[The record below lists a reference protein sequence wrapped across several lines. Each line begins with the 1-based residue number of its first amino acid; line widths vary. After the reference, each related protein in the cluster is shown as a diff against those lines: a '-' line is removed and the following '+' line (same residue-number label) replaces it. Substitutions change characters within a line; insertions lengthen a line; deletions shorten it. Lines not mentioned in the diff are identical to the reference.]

1 MSATQV
7 WFSSRWIL
15 PRKISRTPRQQPYC
29 RVPALCSFQKA
40 KCFPLL
46 RVHSALQQEKLCAR
60 RTSKLSLVVGSSG
73 LEPPTSRLSGV
84 CSNQLSYEPISSARG
99 RRPHR
104 CGFRHD
110 GCCRE
115 NSLAPRAYDY
125 AAVRSVCAMQ
135 SFHFTQ
141 LRVHFT
147 FLYRIAL
154 CATYLPI
161 QSAGGDERNRTDD
174 PLLAKQVLSQLSYT
188 PIFN

>member
-1 MSATQV
+1 MSATRV

-15 PRKISRTPRQQPYC
+15 PRKTSRTPRQQPYC

-60 RTSKLSLVVGSSG
+60 RISRFNLVVGSSG

-84 CSNQLSYEPISSARG
+84 CSNQLSYEPTSSARG
-99 RRPHR
+99 CQPHV

-115 NSLAPRAYDY
+115 NSLAPRVNDNT
-125 AAVRSVCAMQ
+125 AVRSACAVFPMQ
-135 SFHFTQ
+135 SFHFAQ
-141 LRVHFT
+141 LRVHSAFPCG
-147 FLYRIAL
+147 IL
-154 CATYLPI
+154 CARRTSRLSLVVEMNGIEPMTPCL
-161 QSAGGDERNRTDD
+161 QSRCS
-174 PLLAKQVLSQLSYT
+174 PS
-188 PIFN
+188 

>member
-99 RRPHR
+99 RRLFAASVTLLCHAKL
-104 CGFRHD
+104 
-110 GCCRE
+110 
-115 NSLAPRAYDY
+115 SLRTVTRAL
-125 AAVRSVCAMQ
+125 C
-135 SFHFTQ
+135 FP
-141 LRVHFT
+141 LR
-147 FLYRIAL
+147 YSL
-154 CATYLPI
+154 CATYV
-161 QSAGGDERNRTDD
+161 QA
-174 PLLAKQVLSQLSYT
+174 
-188 PIFN
+188 

>member
-1 MSATQV
+1 MHSCT
-7 WFSSRWIL
+7 FSLRSSI
-15 PRKISRTPRQQPYC
+15 PRKIPRSRVHNQTAV
-29 RVPALCSFQKA
+29 VPAFCSFQKA

-60 RTSKLSLVVGSSG
+60 RISRFNLVVGSSG

-99 RRPHR
+99 RRPHV

-115 NSLAPRAYDY
+115 NSLAPRVNDNT
-125 AAVRSVCAMQ
+125 AVRSACAVFPMQ

-141 LRVHFT
+141 LRVHF
-147 FLYRIAL
+147 AL
-154 CATYLPI
+154 
-161 QSAGGDERNRTDD
+161 
-174 PLLAKQVLSQLSYT
+174 
-188 PIFN
+188 

>member
-1 MSATQV
+1 MSVTRV

-15 PRKISRTPRQQPYC
+15 PRKTSRTPRQQPYC
-29 RVPALCSFQKA
+29 RASALCSFQKA

-60 RTSKLSLVVGSSG
+60 RISRFNLVVGSSG

-99 RRPHR
+99 RRPHS

-115 NSLAPRAYDY
+115 NSLAPRVNDNT
-125 AAVRSVCAMQ
+125 AVRSACAV
-135 SFHFTQ
+135 FFACKAFTS
-141 LRVHFT
+141 HSYACT
-147 FLYRIAL
+147 
-154 CATYLPI
+154 
-161 QSAGGDERNRTDD
+161 
-174 PLLAKQVLSQLSYT
+174 LLSLAVFFVRDVRPGLAWWWR
-188 PIFN
+188 